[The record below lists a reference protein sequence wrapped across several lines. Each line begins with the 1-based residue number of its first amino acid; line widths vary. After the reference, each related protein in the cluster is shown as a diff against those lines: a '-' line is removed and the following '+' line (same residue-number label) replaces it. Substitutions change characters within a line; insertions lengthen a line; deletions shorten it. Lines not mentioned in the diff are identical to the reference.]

1 MQLYSYTMQFA
12 DRLPFSQHLV
22 PKYSESP
29 AVPQFLNW
37 GGGGRKKI
45 PSSQTLH
52 QVSATA
58 TYVKLVRNYVRIC
71 RPSGAGS
78 YGRLPLATA
87 GLLFVMPLCI

>member
-29 AVPQFLNW
+29 AVPNFSIW
-37 GGGGRKKI
+37 GDGKKI
-45 PSSQTLH
+45 SSSQTLH